1 MKKTILYLFLLL
13 SLPAMA
19 QYRGHGGHGHGGGH
33 ESVSSLTIVGPRHQA
48 FWLFVDDVLQ
58 NETAVHSIRINNLW
72 PGEFYIRVELDNG
85 SQDCV
90 GRFVDMRHP
99 QGFSIVQRGN
109 LIGLELT
116 QGNIRPELIKD
127 LLTATPLPPMPPTPQ
142 VGVVHPPMPLPLPG
156 MNPNDFDAAMAM
168 LSNEKFD
175 DTRLTLAEQI
185 VSNNPMTVSQIAQ
198 ICRQF
203 SFESNRL
210 EFAKYAYSFCIE
222 KHKYYMLNEVFTYD
236 SSKQEL
242 NEYLQGKEW

>member
-33 ESVSSLTIVGPRHQA
+33 ESVSSLTVVGPRHQA

-58 NETAVHSIRINNLW
+58 NETAVHSIRINNIW
-72 PGEFYIRVELDNG
+72 PGELYIRVELDNG

-109 LIGLELT
+109 LIGLEPT

-127 LLTATPLPPMPPTPQ
+127 LLTGTSLPSPQ
-142 VGVVHPPMPLPLPG
+142 VGVVQPPMPLPLPG

-210 EFAKYAYSFCIE
+210 EFAKYAYPFCIE

>member
-33 ESVSSLTIVGPRHQA
+33 ESVSSLTVVGPRHQA

-58 NETAVHSIRINNLW
+58 NETAVHSIRINNIW
-72 PGEFYIRVELDNG
+72 PGELYIRVELDNG

-99 QGFSIVQRGN
+99 QGFSIVQHGN
-109 LIGLELT
+109 LFGLEPT
-116 QGNIRPELIKD
+116 QGNIRPELIMD
-127 LLTATPLPPMPPTPQ
+127 LLTEMPLPPMPPTPQ
-142 VGVVHPPMPLPLPG
+142 VGVVQPPVPQPLPG
-156 MNPNDFDAAMAM
+156 MSPNDFDAAMAM

-175 DTRLTLAEQI
+175 DTRLTLAKQI
-185 VSNNPMTVSQIAQ
+185 VTNNPMTVSQIAQ

-203 SFESNRL
+203 SFENNRL
-210 EFAKYAYSFCIE
+210 ELAKFAYPFCVE

-236 SSKQEL
+236 S
-242 NEYLQGKEW
+242 

>member
-1 MKKTILYLFLLL
+1 MKKSILYLFLLL

-33 ESVSSLTIVGPRHQA
+33 ESVSSLTVVGPRHQA

-58 NETAVHSIRINNLW
+58 NETAVHSIHINNLW
-72 PGEFYIRVELDNG
+72 PGELYIRVELDNG

-109 LIGLELT
+109 LIGLEPT
-116 QGNIRPELIKD
+116 QGNIRPELVMN
-127 LLTATPLPPMPPTPQ
+127 LLTGTSLPSPQ
-142 VGVVHPPMPLPLPG
+142 VGVVQPPMPLPLPG

>member
-33 ESVSSLTIVGPRHQA
+33 ESVSSLTVVGPRHQA

-58 NETAVHSIRINNLW
+58 NETAVHSIRINNIW

-109 LIGLELT
+109 LIGLEPT
-116 QGNIRPELIKD
+116 QGNIRPELIMD
-127 LLTATPLPPMPPTPQ
+127 LLTATPLPLMPPTPQ
-142 VGVVHPPMPLPLPG
+142 VGIVQPPVPHG
-156 MNPNDFDAAMAM
+156 MSSNDFDAAMAM

-175 DTRLTLAEQI
+175 DTRLTLAKQI
-185 VSNNPMTVSQIAQ
+185 VASNPMTVSQIAQ

-203 SFESNRL
+203 SFESNKL
-210 EFAKYAYSFCIE
+210 ELAKFAYPFCVE